1 VNRRALVPS
10 PADIAFLL
18 LLLAASVLRGWQ
30 AVNTDGD
37 LGRHLRVGRTILE
50 RGGLFYTDLFSFTR
64 ASQPF
69 VPYEWLSEVLF
80 ALAHAAAGLPGV
92 VALTALVVAGS
103 YLLLALF
110 LRRSGMDP
118 LLAFLVTVAAG
129 MVGAFHWLAR
139 PHVFTFAGTVAVLWL
154 AESRLARM
162 RLLALT
168 ALLFAL
174 WANLHGGFL
183 FGLVLLGMYVAADAA
198 GSRELL
204 PRHGLMLAAALLAS
218 MVNPTGPA
226 LLAHVAGYL
235 GQTFLV
241 DTTME
246 YRSPDFHGWIGRT
259 FLVALIA
266 AVAALASSRARLP
279 LRWLAV
285 ILGTTAFA
293 LHSVRNVP
301 LWGLT
306 ALPLVA
312 FQVDAEWRRLG
323 ARILA
328 RMRAAFA
335 AAAAQTDTGWWSA
348 AGAAA
353 LIALAA
359 AGGRAG
365 SAQLL
370 PDRFDPR
377 VFPVDVVQQAR
388 SAGLSGRIF
397 NELGWGGYLLYAWPG
412 QQVFIDGQTDFYG
425 EELSREYAA
434 VRAAEAGWR
443 ERLDAWRID
452 LVLLPMEAPLAG
464 ALASDDGWVL
474 VANRRNAELY
484 ARRVLTS
491 DPDR

>member
-1 VNRRALVPS
+1 MNRRALVPS

-30 AVNTDGD
+30 AINTDGD

-50 RGGLFYTDLFSFTR
+50 RGALFHTDLFSFTR
-64 ASQPF
+64 AGEPF

-80 ALAHAAAGLPGV
+80 ALAHSAAGLPGV

-110 LRRSGMDP
+110 LRRSGVDP

-154 AESRLARM
+154 AESRMART

-168 ALLFAL
+168 GLLFAV

-183 FGLVLLGMYVAADAA
+183 FGLVLLGMYTAGDVA

-204 PRHGLMLAAALLAS
+204 PRHGLMLVVALLGS

-226 LLAHVAGYL
+226 LLSHVTGYL

-241 DTTME
+241 DTTLE

-259 FLVALIA
+259 FLLALLA
-266 AVAALASSRARLP
+266 AVAALASSRAQLP

-301 LWGLT
+301 LWGIT

-312 FQVDAEWRRLG
+312 LHVDAKWRELG
-323 ARILA
+323 ARFLG

-335 AAAAQTDTGWWSA
+335 AAAGQTDTGWWSA
-348 AGAAA
+348 AGAAV
-353 LIALAA
+353 LVVLAA
-359 AGGRAG
+359 AGGRVG
-365 SAQLL
+365 SVQLL
-370 PDRFDPR
+370 PDQFDPR

-388 SAGLSGRIF
+388 SAGLQGRIF
-397 NELGWGGYLLYAWPG
+397 NELGWGGYLLYAWPE

-425 EELSREYAA
+425 EGLSREYAA
-434 VRAAEAGWR
+434 VRGAEAGWR
-443 ERLDAWRID
+443 ERLDAWRIE

-484 ARRVLTS
+484 ARRSSV
-491 DPDR
+491 R